1 MTNET
6 KNIYISYNHTDKYF
20 KDKLNKIIGE
30 KYKITSS
37 PQEYSIKNNINRY
50 FEQLENNSEDIVIVL
65 IGTDTYKS
73 KNVDWEIEYGLSHDY
88 CIIGLC
94 LPTNDDYRKKTVNPS
109 KLPIKLVNNLYSGY
123 ASYFDWTD
131 NIEDLEE
138 YIDISYN
145 QKMNKHAI
153 MF

>member
-37 PQEYSIKNNINRY
+37 PQEYSIKNNINKY

-73 KNVDWEIEYGLSHDY
+73 KNVDWEIEY
-88 CIIGLC
+88 
-94 LPTNDDYRKKTVNPS
+94 S

-123 ASYFDWTD
+123 ASYFD
-131 NIEDLEE
+131 
-138 YIDISYN
+138 
-145 QKMNKHAI
+145 
-153 MF
+153 

>member
-1 MTNET
+1 MTIET

-20 KDKLNKIIGE
+20 KDRLNKIIGE
-30 KYKITSS
+30 KYNTTSS
-37 PQEYSIKNNINRY
+37 PQEYSIKNNVNRY

-73 KNVDWEIEYGLSHDY
+73 KNVDWEIEYGLSHDS

-94 LPTNDDYRKKTVNPS
+94 LPTNDDYRKKTVNPN

-138 YIDISYN
+138 YISISFN

>member
-1 MTNET
+1 MTFET
-6 KNIYISYNHTDKYF
+6 KNIYISYNHTDRYF
-20 KDKLNKIIGE
+20 KDRLNKIIGE
-30 KYKITSS
+30 KYNITSS
-37 PQEYSIKNNINRY
+37 PQEYSIKNNVNKY
-50 FEQLENNSEDIVIVL
+50 FEELENNNEDIVIVL

-73 KNVDWEIEYGLSHDY
+73 KNVDWELEYGLSHDS

-109 KLPIKLVNNLYSGY
+109 NLPIKLVNNLYSGY
-123 ASYFDWTD
+123 ASYFDWTE

-138 YIDISYN
+138 YIDITYN
-145 QKMNKHAI
+145 QKMNKEAI